1 VRRALPLLVSLCAV
15 AAVIVPYVALGGA
28 SYAPTP
34 TADPCEA
41 REPIE
46 PDGLS
51 EALEQVALSGLDEAA
66 CELGVSR
73 EDLVLAIRSESAL
86 DDFAEEQGIDRDDV
100 EQAVQEGLL
109 QALDDARESGAL
121 SGLVAGLA
129 ERVIET
135 VPPHLLI
142 EALERL
148 GALLP

>member
-1 VRRALPLLVSLCAV
+1 MRRALPLVVSLCAV

-34 TADPCEA
+34 PADPCTRQPA
-41 REPIE
+41 QS
-46 PDGLS
+46 DGLS
-51 EALEQVALSGLDEAA
+51 ETLEQVALTGLGSAA

-73 EDLVLAIRSESAL
+73 EDVVLAIRSEEAL
-86 DDFAEEQGIDRDDV
+86 DRFADRHGIARREV
-100 EQAVQEGLL
+100 EAAVREGLEQAL
-109 QALDDARESGAL
+109 ADAREDGTL

-129 ERVIET
+129 EKVVEN

-148 GALLP
+148 GSFLP

>member
-1 VRRALPLLVSLCAV
+1 MRRALPLLVSLAAV

-34 TADPCEA
+34 PADPCA
-41 REPIE
+41 RAPGE

-51 EALEQVALSGLDEAA
+51 EALEQVALTGLDTAA
-66 CELGVSR
+66 CKLGVAR
-73 EDLVLAIRSESAL
+73 EDLVLAIRSEDAL
-86 DDFAEEQGIDRDDV
+86 DRFAERNGIAAKDAEQTIQD
-100 EQAVQEGLL
+100 GLL
-109 QALDDARESGAL
+109 QALDDARANGTL

-142 EALERL
+142 EALEQI
-148 GALLP
+148 GSFLP

>member
-1 VRRALPLLVSLCAV
+1 MRRALPLLLSLCAV
-15 AAVIVPYVALGGA
+15 AAVIVPYVALGGT

-34 TADPCEA
+34 PADPCGE
-41 REPIE
+41 REPGE

-51 EALEQVALSGLDEAA
+51 AALEQVALAGLDRAA
-66 CELGVSR
+66 CELGVAR

-86 DDFAEEQGIDRDDV
+86 DDFAEGNGLDTDEV
-100 EQAVQEGLL
+100 EQVVQEGLL

-129 ERVIET
+129 EQVIET

-148 GALLP
+148 GSFLP